1 MKITKQRLKEI
12 IKEEL
17 ENVEE
22 SAFGSSIRRS
32 ATADQ
37 NLETLTLA
45 QKTQQALIDQL
56 KSSEDPSEQEKI
68 QRRLKLLLKLV
79 DDLKLG

>member
-1 MKITKQRLKEI
+1 MKLTKQRLKEI

-22 SAFGSSIRRS
+22 SAFSSSVRRGS
-32 ATADQ
+32 TANQ
-37 NLETLTLA
+37 NLETLGLA

-56 KSSEDPSEQEKI
+56 KAAEDPSEQEKI